1 MHSDQHIR
9 AYVRAFGES
18 ESELLRAAR
27 ARSEEADIPTVLPQT
42 GALLRFFAR
51 VTHAR
56 HAVEVGSGG
65 GYSGLWLLGGMDPK
79 GSLTTIEI
87 SPAHHGLA
95 QRAFT
100 EAKVTD
106 RIRSI
111 LGAALAVLPKL
122 SDSSYDLVFL
132 DAVKVEY
139 PEYLAHAKRL
149 LHPGG
154 LLLADNV
161 LWGGRVADPAVSD
174 DDTFALREFNDTVH
188 DDPDWQGLI
197 CDVGDGVLGA
207 VYDPQQ
213 A

>member
-9 AYVRAFGES
+9 AYVRAFGEV
-18 ESELLRAAR
+18 ENELLRAAR
-27 ARSEEADIPTVLPQT
+27 ARSEEADISTVPLET
-42 GALLRFFAR
+42 GALLRFLAR
-51 VTHAR
+51 ATHVR
-56 HAVEVGSGG
+56 YAVEVGSGG

-79 GSLTTIEI
+79 GCLTTIEI
-87 SPAHHGLA
+87 APAHQALA

-100 EAKVTD
+100 EAHVTD

-111 LGAALAVLPKL
+111 LGAALVVLPKL

-132 DAVKVEY
+132 DAAKAEY

-154 LLLADNV
+154 LLLAVNV
-161 LWGGRVADPAVSD
+161 LRGGRVPDPTVGD
-174 DDTFALREFNDTVH
+174 DDTVALREFNDAVR

-197 CDVGDGVLGA
+197 FTVGDGVLGA
-207 VYDPQQ
+207 VYSPKR
-213 A
+213 

>member
-1 MHSDQHIR
+1 MYSNQHIQ
-9 AYVRAFGES
+9 AYVRAFPEPES
-18 ESELLRAAR
+18 EVLRAAR
-27 ARSEEADIPTVLPQT
+27 ARSEEADIPNVAPQT
-42 GALLRFFAR
+42 GALLRFLAR
-51 VTHAR
+51 VTRAR
-56 HAVEVGSGG
+56 YAVEVGSGG

-87 SPAHHGLA
+87 SPAHQALA

-100 EAKVTD
+100 EAKVAD

-132 DAVKVEY
+132 DAVKAEY
-139 PEYLAHAKRL
+139 PEYLVHAKRL

-161 LWGGRVADPAVSD
+161 MWDGRVSDPDVSD
-174 DDTFALREFNDTVH
+174 EDTTALREFNDTVA
-188 DDPDWQGLI
+188 DDPDWHGLI
-197 CDVGDGVLGA
+197 FNVGDGVLGA
-207 VYDPQQ
+207 VYDPR
-213 A
+213 

>member
-9 AYVRAFGES
+9 AYVSAFGEP

-27 ARSEEADIPTVLPQT
+27 ARSEEADIRTVPPQT
-42 GALLRFFAR
+42 GALLRFLAR
-51 VTHAR
+51 VTRAR
-56 HAVEVGSGG
+56 NAVEVGSGG

-79 GSLTTIEI
+79 GSLTTIEV
-87 SPAHHGLA
+87 SPEHQALA

-100 EAKVTD
+100 EAKVAG

-111 LGAALAVLPKL
+111 LGVALAVLPKL

-132 DAVKVEY
+132 DAAKAEY
-139 PEYLAHAKRL
+139 PEYLVHAKRL

-161 LWGGRVADPAVSD
+161 LWGGRVPDPAVND
-174 DDTFALREFNDTVH
+174 EDTVALREFNDTVC
-188 DDPDWQGLI
+188 DDPDWHALI
-197 CDVGDGVLGA
+197 FNASESVLGA
-207 VYDPQQ
+207 VYDPR
-213 A
+213 

>member
-1 MHSDQHIR
+1 MYSDQQIQ
-9 AYVRAFGES
+9 AYVRTFPEPEG
-18 ESELLRAAR
+18 ELLRAAR
-27 ARSEEADIPTVLPQT
+27 ARSEEADIPNVAPQT
-42 GALLRFFAR
+42 GALLRFLAR
-51 VTHAR
+51 VAHAR
-56 HAVEVGSGG
+56 YAVEVGSGG

-79 GSLTTIEI
+79 GSLTTIEV
-87 SPAHHGLA
+87 SPAHQALA

-100 EAKVTD
+100 EAKVAD

-132 DAVKVEY
+132 DAVKAEY
-139 PEYLAHAKRL
+139 PEYLVHAKRL

-161 LWGGRVADPAVSD
+161 LWDGRVSDPDVND
-174 DDTFALREFNDTVH
+174 EDTIALREFNDTVC

-197 CDVGDGVLGA
+197 FNVGDGVLGA
-207 VYDPQQ
+207 VYNPR
-213 A
+213 